1 MIKELKLLG
10 QNGKFVDNI
19 PYTKVDNDDLLIR
32 IITEFGANTDL
43 YAILKNGKVE
53 KHIKIKNKQ
62 FKIEKEL
69 LKVGECYIIIVAKAG
84 DVEVGRYNCVPI
96 LITELKSDKYIID
109 EIESFKRE
117 IAKLRNDYETLKSEL
132 THTITNSIKSLI
144 IAE

>member
-43 YAILKNGKVE
+43 YAILKNGNTE

-69 LKVGECYIIIVAKAG
+69 LKVGECYIIIVAKVG

-117 IAKLRNDYETLKSEL
+117 IAKLRNDYETLKSEI
-132 THTITNSIKSLI
+132 TYTITNSIKSLI